1 MRLRPGL
8 LLGAL
13 LAAMTSPSLL
23 QAQEATPFYKDKQIR
38 IIISA
43 GVAGGYMEY
52 ARTLA
57 DNMGKHIAGNPSF
70 IVQSMPGAGGLNA
83 TNYLYTQAPQD
94 GTTIGI
100 VHSTI
105 PLAPLW
111 GMQGVRYETLKFHWI
126 GAFDRAPGVCL
137 MWAAS
142 PVKTWQDILE
152 KGATVGSSGAG
163 SQMDAYPALLNKLF
177 GAKMKVIAGYK
188 DGTSIYLAMERGE
201 VDGRCGGQMSAIRA
215 TRPDW
220 LTEKKIIA
228 PIVIAMQRHPD
239 FPDTPT
245 VLEFAKD
252 EATRQTLELITV
264 SQGLDRP
271 VLMPPNTPP
280 ARVKEIRDAF
290 RATLAD
296 PEFVAEIKRRNM
308 GLDPVFAEEMTAT
321 LAKAFDSPPDVIAT
335 AREAL
340 GGR

>member
-1 MRLRPGL
+1 MRFRSGL
-8 LLGAL
+8 LFGAL
-13 LAAMTSPSLL
+13 LAAAPSSL
-23 QAQEATPFYKDKQIR
+23 QAQDATPFYKDKQIR
-38 IIISA
+38 IILSA

-57 DNMGKHIAGNPSF
+57 DHMGKHIAGNPTF

-83 TNYLYTQAPQD
+83 TNYLYSNAPQD
-94 GTTIGI
+94 GTYIGI
-100 VHSTI
+100 IHSTI

-111 GMQGVRYETLKFHWI
+111 GSQGVRFETMKFNWI

-137 MWAAS
+137 MWAKGEI
-142 PVKTWQDILE
+142 KTWKDLLE
-152 KGATVGSSGAG
+152 KVSTVGSSGAG

-177 GAKMKVIAGYK
+177 NTKIKVISGYK

-201 VDGRCGGQMSAIRA
+201 VDGRCGGQMSNIRA

-220 LTEKKIIA
+220 LTEHKIVA
-228 PIVIAMQRHPD
+228 PIVISLKRHPD

-245 VLEFAKD
+245 VMEFAKD
-252 EATRQTLELITV
+252 DATRMTLELMTV

-290 RATLAD
+290 KATMSD

-308 GLDPVFAEEMTAT
+308 GLDPVFGEEMTET
-321 LAKAFDSPPDVIAT
+321 LVKAFASPPAAIEA

>member
-1 MRLRPGL
+1 MMRLGSGL
-8 LLGAL
+8 LLGAV
-13 LAAMTSPSLL
+13 LAAAPCSV
-23 QAQEATPFYKDKQIR
+23 QAQGTAPFYKDKQIR
-38 IIISA
+38 IVISA

-57 DNMGKHIAGNPSF
+57 DHMGKHIAGHPSF
-70 IVQSMPGAGGLNA
+70 LVESMPGAGGLKA
-83 TNYLYTQAPQD
+83 TNYLYAQAPQD
-94 GTTIGI
+94 GTTIGM

-111 GMQGVRYETLKFHWI
+111 GTQGVRYETMKFNWI

-137 MWAAS
+137 MWAGS
-142 PVKTWQDILE
+142 SIKTWQDMLE
-152 KGATVGSSGAG
+152 KTSTVGSSGSG
-163 SQMDAYPALLNKLF
+163 SQMDAYPALLIKLF
-177 GAKMKVIAGYK
+177 GAKIKVISGYK

-201 VDGRCGGQMSAIRA
+201 VDGRCGGQMSTIKA

-220 LTEKKIIA
+220 LSEHKIVA
-228 PIVIAMQRHPD
+228 PIVIAMSRHPD

-252 EATRQTLELITV
+252 DATRQTLELMTV

-271 VLMPPNTPP
+271 VLMPPNTP
-280 ARVKEIRDAF
+280 AERVKEIREAF
-290 RATLAD
+290 KATVTD

-321 LAKAFDSPPDVIAT
+321 LQKAFAARPEVVAA

>member
-1 MRLRPGL
+1 MRLRSGL
-8 LLGAL
+8 LFGAL
-13 LAAMTSPSLL
+13 LAASSPSLSWA
-23 QAQEATPFYKDKQIR
+23 QADTAFYKDKQIR
-38 IIISA
+38 IVLSA

-57 DNMGKHIAGNPSF
+57 DHMGRHIAGHPTF
-70 IVQSMPGAGGLNA
+70 LVQSMPGAGGLQA

-111 GMQGVRYETLKFHWI
+111 GSQGVRYETMKFNWV
-126 GAFDRAPGVCL
+126 GAFDRAPGICL
-137 MWAAS
+137 MWATS
-142 PVKTWQDILE
+142 EVKTWKDMLE
-152 KGATVGSSGAG
+152 KTSTVGSSGAG

-177 GAKMKVIAGYK
+177 GAKIKVIAGYK

-201 VDGRCGGQMSAIRA
+201 VDGRCGGQMSTIKA
-215 TRPDW
+215 TRPEW
-220 LTEKKIIA
+220 LTGHKIVA
-228 PIVIAMQRHPD
+228 PIVISMTRHPD

-252 EATRQTLELITV
+252 DATRQTLELMTV

-271 VLMPPNTPP
+271 VLLPPNTPT
-280 ARVKEIRDAF
+280 ARVKEIREAF
-290 RATLAD
+290 KATVSD
-296 PEFVAEIKRRNM
+296 PEFIADIKKRNM
-308 GLDPVFAEEMTAT
+308 GLDPVWGEEMT
-321 LAKAFDSPPDVIAT
+321 LILGKAFASPPEVIDA

>member
-1 MRLRPGL
+1 MRLRLGL
-8 LLGAL
+8 LIGAL
-13 LAAMTSPSLL
+13 AATLPSAL
-23 QAQEATPFYKDKQIR
+23 QAQDATPFYKDKQIR
-38 IIISA
+38 IILSA

-57 DNMGKHIAGNPSF
+57 EHMGKHIAGHPSF
-70 IVQSMPGAGGLNA
+70 LVQSMPGAGGLNA

-105 PLAPLW
+105 PLSPLW
-111 GMQGVRYETLKFHWI
+111 GNQGVRYETMKFNWI

-137 MWAAS
+137 MWATS
-142 PVKTWQDILE
+142 PVKTWQDMLE
-152 KGATVGSSGAG
+152 KTATVGSSGSG

-177 GAKMKVIAGYK
+177 GAKIKVIAGYK

-201 VDGRCGGQMSAIRA
+201 VDGRCGGQMSTIKAM
-215 TRPDW
+215 RPEW
-220 LTEKKIIA
+220 LTERKIVA
-228 PIVIAMQRHPD
+228 PIVISMQRHPD

-252 EATRQTLELITV
+252 DATRQVLELMTV

-271 VLMPPNTPP
+271 VLMPPNTPA

-290 RATLAD
+290 KATVTNPD
-296 PEFVAEIKRRNM
+296 FVAEIKRRNM
-308 GLDPVFAEEMTAT
+308 GLDPVFGEEMTAT
-321 LAKAFDSPPDVIAT
+321 LAKAFASPPNVIES

>member
-1 MRLRPGL
+1 MRFGSGL

-13 LAAMTSPSLL
+13 LAAPLSLSAH
-23 QAQEATPFYKDKQIR
+23 AQEPFYKDKQIR
-38 IIISA
+38 IILSA

-57 DNMGKHIAGNPSF
+57 DHMAKHIAGSPAI

-94 GTTIGI
+94 GTYMGI

-105 PLAPLW
+105 PLSPLW
-111 GMQGVRYETLKFHWI
+111 ANQGVRFETMKFNWI

-137 MWAAS
+137 MWATS
-142 PVKTWQDILE
+142 PIKTWKDMLE
-152 KGATVGSSGAG
+152 KISTVGSSGSG

-177 GAKMKVIAGYK
+177 GAKIKVISGYK
-188 DGTSIYLAMERGE
+188 DGTSVFLAMERGE

-215 TRPDW
+215 FRPDW
-220 LTEKKIIA
+220 LTEKKIVA
-228 PIVIAMQRHPD
+228 PIVISTKRHPD
-239 FPDTPT
+239 WPDTPT
-245 VLEFAKD
+245 VLEFARD
-252 EATRQTLELITV
+252 DATRQTVELMTV

-290 RATLAD
+290 KATVTD
-296 PEFVAEIKRRNM
+296 PDFVGEIRRRNM
-308 GLDPVFAEEMTAT
+308 GLDPVFGEEMTAT
-321 LAKAFDSPPDVIAT
+321 LAKAFAAPPDVIEA